1 MMKKHCYLA
10 ILCAAA
16 LLIGLAGCGTPAN
29 SASSAAAISEVEA
42 PAVSEESIAVSA
54 PADSAE
60 ASPADSVLE
69 SSAEEETTT
78 VTSLNQVVRTQNT
91 VATLPLTQDEIV
103 MTAWDY
109 GVPPVLAV
117 LTDFGT
123 ETQLYTQL
131 QERTGITFDFTTSSI
146 FNAQESIQ
154 LMVAANELPDITFS
168 FSGFY
173 SSSLDDLIDGDII
186 VNLSDYE
193 SYMPNYF
200 DILENNDFVKRDVLT
215 EDGNIATAN
224 AINQSV
230 YPMAGTVIRQDWL
243 DDLGIDMPVTYD
255 EFKDALME
263 IKSAG
268 LCQYPLWCSSN
279 LAFTGNG
286 LATGFDVGV
295 ATSSGSGVSG
305 WTYLDNQVQFS
316 PKLDG
321 YRDYIALMADWY
333 AAGLISPDF
342 ATKAVSSNTPTDD
355 IVGGQAA
362 MYWSSTTA
370 MTTLASYE
378 ECDVQPIP
386 APVLNAGDLTH
397 YDNVNASYVGRG
409 TVISANCE
417 HPELAA
423 QLLDYLYSD
432 DGILLAAYG
441 VEGVS
446 FEYDDDGT
454 PQITDLVINNPD
466 GLDFSICVIKYMAST
481 DCPTLQSMGRY
492 TQAYTDAQI
501 KSMDIWRMTG
511 ESHLVPGTVWED
523 DNKSQFNTL
532 MTDIEIYML
541 ENILPFVMGQRSM
554 DQWDEFITELD
565 NQFGADIETC
575 TALYQEAIDAYLSR

>member
-1 MMKKHCYLA
+1 MKKYRCLA
-10 ILCAAA
+10 VLCAAA
-16 LLIGLAGCGTPAN
+16 LFISLAACGTPSG
-29 SASSAAAISEVEA
+29 SASSTAAISETEA
-42 PAVSEESIAVSA
+42 PVSTQENTAVSA

-60 ASPADSVLE
+60 APLADSAPE
-69 SSAEEETTT
+69 SSAEEETAT

-91 VATLPLTQDEIV
+91 VTELPLTQDEIV

-173 SSSLDDLIDGDII
+173 TSSLDDLIDGDII

-200 DILENNDFVKRDVLT
+200 DILDNNDFVKRDVLT

-243 DDLGIDMPVTYD
+243 DELGLDMPVTYD
-255 EFKDALME
+255 EFKDVLTE

-286 LATGFDVGV
+286 LASGYDVGV

-305 WTYLDNQVQFS
+305 WTYLDGQVQFS
-316 PKLDG
+316 PELDG
-321 YRDYIALMADWY
+321 YRDYIAMMADWY

-409 TVISANCE
+409 TIISANCE
-417 HPELAA
+417 YPELAA

-446 FEYDDDGT
+446 FEYDDNGT
-454 PQITDLVINNPD
+454 PQITDLVMNNPD
-466 GLDFSICVIKYMAST
+466 GLDFSICVIKYMSST

-492 TQAYTDAQI
+492 TQAYTEAQI

-541 ENILPFVMGQRSM
+541 ENILPFVMGERSM

-565 NQFGADIETC
+565 SQFGADIETC
-575 TALYQEAIDAYLSR
+575 TELYQEAIDAYLSR